1 MIHIPHDPGTWGDL
15 PDQLTVRR
23 SFSRNRVL
31 PAKAAIGMK
40 RWHILFEDNH
50 CLVVEKPAGILTM
63 GDETGDE
70 NMVQLAMDDLKIRHQ
85 KPGNVYVGLV
95 HRLDRPV
102 SGVLLLAK
110 TSKAASRLSA
120 QFREREPEKTYL
132 AIVEGQLNPAAGELV
147 NWLIKDQERNHTRVT
162 SPQTP
167 GAKQARLRYR
177 QLETLVMPE
186 GARTMVEVQPMTGRS
201 HQIRVQLAHDGAP
214 ILGDLRYGSKTPLGK
229 MIALHARSLT
239 FEHPVQKQRLMI
251 CAPLPSDWKP
261 FMNPLLWQK
270 FQTAGEST
278 AESSDR

>member
-1 MIHIPHDPGTWGDL
+1 
-15 PDQLTVRR
+15 
-23 SFSRNRVL
+23 
-31 PAKAAIGMK
+31 MK

-120 QFREREPEKTYL
+120 QFRERELEKTYL

-147 NWLIKDQERNHTRVT
+147 DWLIKDQERNHTRVT

-177 QLETLVMPE
+177 QLETLVTPE
-186 GARTMVEVQPMTGRS
+186 GTRTLVEVQPMTGRS
-201 HQIRVQLAHDGAP
+201 HQIRVQLAHAGAP

-239 FEHPVQKQRLMI
+239 FEHPVQKQPLTI
-251 CAPLPSDWKP
+251 YAPLPSDWKP
-261 FMNPLLWQK
+261 FMNPLLWEK

-278 AESSDR
+278 AESSNR